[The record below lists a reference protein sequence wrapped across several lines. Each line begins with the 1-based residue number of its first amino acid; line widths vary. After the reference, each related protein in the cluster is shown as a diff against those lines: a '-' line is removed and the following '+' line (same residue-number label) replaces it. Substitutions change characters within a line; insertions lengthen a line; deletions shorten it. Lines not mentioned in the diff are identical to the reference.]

1 MNDIKIAHLNI
12 SSSGPDL
19 VKPQTL
25 INSLYLKFTDIICI
39 TEAKITKKNKHF
51 FKHNGYKPPHIN
63 QPSLESAKEGV
74 VTLISNKL
82 SSFVTRHETLI
93 EGKATKIQININSQA
108 FNIICIYAPSQG
120 DNLAKPF
127 FEKILID
134 EHFDNN
140 EYNIIIGDFN
150 TIQIPPLDRDS
161 NPKTYYKKNT
171 AKVINDFKL
180 DYSMVDP

>member
-1 MNDIKIAHLNI
+1 MNDIKIGHFNI
-12 SSSGPDL
+12 SSSGPVL

-39 TEAKITKKNKHF
+39 TEAKITKKNKHY

-108 FNIICIYAPSQG
+108 FNIICIYAPFQG
-120 DNLAKPF
+120 DNLF
-127 FEKILID
+127 F
-134 EHFDNN
+134 
-140 EYNIIIGDFN
+140 
-150 TIQIPPLDRDS
+150 
-161 NPKTYYKKNT
+161 
-171 AKVINDFKL
+171 
-180 DYSMVDP
+180 